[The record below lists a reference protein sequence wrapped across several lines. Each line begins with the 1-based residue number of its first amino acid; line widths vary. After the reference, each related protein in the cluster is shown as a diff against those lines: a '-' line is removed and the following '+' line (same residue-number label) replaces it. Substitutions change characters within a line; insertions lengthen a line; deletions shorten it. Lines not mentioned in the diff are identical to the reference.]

1 MEILLQFLDF
11 EVNYLVN
18 MVDAGHVV
26 NNVKEGKEDRRFSNI
41 CKALTPFF
49 NRKTIHK
56 IEPDVTQSMRLVR
69 KRESP
74 VFNSKMAEK

>member
-1 MEILLQFLDF
+1 MEILLQFSDL
-11 EVNYLVN
+11 EVNYLVD
-18 MVDAGHVV
+18 MVDADHVV

-41 CKALTPFF
+41 CKTLTPFF

-69 KRESP
+69 NRESP
-74 VFNSKMAEK
+74 VFNFEVVKK